1 MQNSSIGWKCKEL
14 KQWFIQVEVLTKIQI
29 MPIIQEEFQHNP
41 FQMLIG
47 CIMLN
52 QTSNKNVRQVI
63 YDFFDRWPT
72 PQAVINAD
80 PDEIREMIRPLGFY
94 NIRTNRIQQFAREY
108 IEKRFESA
116 SELYGIGKY
125 ANDSYEIFIRGNRNV
140 QPTDHILIA
149 YLNGE
154 FIDQ

>member
-1 MQNSSIGWKCKEL
+1 MFYLVNYHN
-14 KQWFIQVEVLTKIQI
+14 
-29 MPIIQEEFQHNP
+29 MAIIQQEFQHDP
-41 FQMLIG
+41 WKMLVG

-63 YDFFDRWPT
+63 YSFFDKWPT
-72 PQAVINAD
+72 PHDVVNAD
-80 PDEIREMIRPLGFY
+80 PNEIREHIRPLGFY
-94 NIRTNRIQQFAREY
+94 NRRTTTIMRFSHEY
-108 IEKRFESA
+108 IVKRYTNA

-125 ANDSYEIFIRGNRNV
+125 ANDSYEIFIRGNLNV
-140 QPTDHILIA
+140 QPTDKILLR

>member
-1 MQNSSIGWKCKEL
+1 MA
-14 KQWFIQVEVLTKIQI
+14 
-29 MPIIQEEFQHNP
+29 IIQQEFQHDP
-41 FQMLIG
+41 FKMLIG

-63 YDFFDRWPT
+63 YSFFERWST
-72 PQAVINAD
+72 PQSIIEAD
-80 PDEIREMIRPLGFY
+80 PNEIREHIRPLGFY
-94 NIRTNRIQQFAREY
+94 NIRTNRIIRFSREY
-108 IEKRFESA
+108 IEKTFSRA

-125 ANDSYEIFIRGNRNV
+125 ADDSYEIFIRGNKNV
-140 QPTDHILIA
+140 NPTDKILIK

>member
-1 MQNSSIGWKCKEL
+1 MAILQ
-14 KQWFIQVEVLTKIQI
+14 Q
-29 MPIIQEEFQHNP
+29 EFQYD
-41 FQMLIG
+41 QYRMLIA

-63 YDFFDRWPT
+63 YTFFDRWPT
-72 PQAVINAD
+72 PQSVIEAD
-80 PDEIREMIRPLGFY
+80 PSEIREHIRPLGFY
-94 NIRTNRIQQFAREY
+94 NIRTNRI
-108 IEKRFESA
+108 IRFTQDYLTKKFNRA

-125 ANDSYEIFIRGNRNV
+125 ADDSYEIFIRGNLNV
-140 QPTDHILIA
+140 NPTDKILRR

>member
-1 MQNSSIGWKCKEL
+1 MAILQ
-14 KQWFIQVEVLTKIQI
+14 Q
-29 MPIIQEEFQHNP
+29 EFQYD
-41 FQMLIG
+41 QYRMLIA

-63 YDFFDRWPT
+63 YTFFDRWPT
-72 PQAVINAD
+72 PQSVIEEN
-80 PDEIREMIRPLGFY
+80 PDEIREHIRPLGFY
-94 NIRTNRIQQFAREY
+94 NIRTNRI
-108 IEKRFESA
+108 IRFTQDYLTKKFNRA

-125 ANDSYEIFIRGNRNV
+125 ADDSYEIFIRGNLNV
-140 QPTDHILIA
+140 NPTDKILLR

>member
-1 MQNSSIGWKCKEL
+1 M
-14 KQWFIQVEVLTKIQI
+14 
-29 MPIIQEEFQHNP
+29 IIQQEFQHDP
-41 FQMLIG
+41 FKLLIG

-72 PQAVINAD
+72 PNSILEANED
-80 PDEIREMIRPLGFY
+80 DIREAIRPLGFY
-94 NIRTNRIQQFAREY
+94 NVRTNRIIRFSHDY
-108 IEKRFESA
+108 INKKFDRA

-125 ANDSYEIFIRGNRNV
+125 AEDSYEIFINGNLNV
-140 QPTDHILIA
+140 EPTDKILIR

-154 FIDQ
+154 FINQ